1 MRLYVRYDSVSSCRK
16 IIRYLSAVT
25 VPGVDSL
32 ILNSAFVNKN
42 VTCTLHIDRMLMLM
56 SQQDIEIE
64 ENNIFNKILRCVLYF
79 NTKGTATIKPLIAI
93 GEPFTC
99 TTSRPFH

>member
-1 MRLYVRYDSVSSCRK
+1 
-16 IIRYLSAVT
+16 
-25 VPGVDSL
+25 
-32 ILNSAFVNKN
+32 
-42 VTCTLHIDRMLMLM
+42 MLMLI
-56 SQQDIEIE
+56 SQQDAEIE

-99 TTSRPFH
+99 TNLSSVPLVTGINLGTQLNISNYTYIHDQKVNLRGIRSRFLLFKYSREN